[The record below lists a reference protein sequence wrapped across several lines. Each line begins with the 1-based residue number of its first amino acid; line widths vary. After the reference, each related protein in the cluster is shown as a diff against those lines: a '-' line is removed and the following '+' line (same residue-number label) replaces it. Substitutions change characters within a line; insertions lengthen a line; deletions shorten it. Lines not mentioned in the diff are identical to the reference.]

1 MNVTEFIDHV
11 VMLMRD
17 DKYER
22 MGWDDNCVRI
32 AAEGKDRI
40 VVAFEDGSEF
50 ELTARPTTADLQQAG
65 VRYWLS
71 KVLQKVKSKKAK
83 DVVRE
88 AQRVHG

>member
-1 MNVTEFIDHV
+1 MNTVEFVEHV

-32 AAEGKDRI
+32 ATKGKDRI

-50 ELTARPTTADLQQAG
+50 ELVARPVTDLQKAG
-65 VRYWLS
+65 VRWWLDEVFR
-71 KVLQKVKSKKAK
+71 KLKSKKAK
-83 DVVRE
+83 DVVKE
-88 AQRVHG
+88 TQRAHG

>member
-40 VVAFEDGSEF
+40 VVAFEDRSEF

-88 AQRVHG
+88 AQRAHG

>member
-1 MNVTEFIDHV
+1 MNVTEFVDHV
-11 VMLMRD
+11 VMLMRGEG
-17 DKYER
+17 YER
-22 MGWDDNCVRI
+22 EGWDENVSSI
-32 AAEGKDRI
+32 AAKGKDGI
-40 VVAFEDGSEF
+40 VVEFDDGSKF

-88 AQRVHG
+88 AQRAHG